1 MGESLYVL
9 EVLTRVRIDELRAQ
23 AARDRVMAG
32 LPARATLAG
41 RVRAAVLDL
50 VRVARAPV
58 TSRPAISEDAS

>member
-32 LPARATLAG
+32 LPARGTLAG
-41 RVRAAVLDL
+41 RVRAAVLGL
-50 VRVARAPV
+50 VGAARAPRDLV
-58 TSRPAISEDAS
+58 SCDQ